1 MASTTL
7 TSESLSQPSQWTTA
21 LGRWLPPSLGVAS
34 SILYV
39 IVGLAGIRLL
49 GQPFIGA
56 TLTPTMVVNAG
67 VPSGS
72 TTWNGLAA
80 GLRRQDF
87 VVAVNGQPLAADLND
102 FAAMR
107 ATYASLAQTW
117 RPGDLVTFEVIR
129 KAAYAPI
136 DIPECQAIS
145 ASRARCSFTFAIQAL
160 PSEDFV
166 SFFGVAY
173 VAGLLVM
180 AMGWAV
186 WYLRRQHA
194 DGQLASSSMFLSAVF
209 IGGLFDVGTTQ
220 VITPFWLVWA
230 AFAGATLAT
239 FSLIFPSRLPIV
251 RKNPPLLLLPF
262 IISGVISAYALYKH
276 FNPID
281 PYDYGASQLSAFASV
296 GAVIFLALVMGLV
309 QRPRALTEDA
319 RDQVNAILIGASM
332 LLIPA
337 VIWLINRALMASLLI
352 SLPIAFEALM
362 PLSIFTNAAIAYAV
376 LQFRVLNTDR
386 VISQSI
392 TYSIMLGTLII
403 SIFLIALGGTLIAVD
418 LFNANSV
425 LTISIILF
433 VMVMGFSPLRN
444 RVQEQIDR
452 VYFRARRNYQQQIEE
467 FGRDVARSL
476 PFEDLTLK
484 FRQVLQE
491 NASPSRIFIFLI
503 DRDAQAYVDYAPQGR
518 QTDISL
524 PLDGP
529 IIKMMSGADQLIILE
544 RGEPLPPEL
553 WTDRARLQL
562 LRAHLLVPMRG
573 ADRLNGVVILG
584 GPLSGRSFYNF
595 EETRFI
601 VNLTNQYTVATERA
615 QVIASLERRVRELDV
630 LSQVGQAVNF
640 TTEFDDLLELI
651 SAQTAR
657 LISAP
662 CFYIA
667 LYDEEAKQLY
677 FAFFSEDD
685 DRRSDKENV
694 RWPLDDGLFSDVVR
708 EGRPLR
714 VADYAREMARRD
726 VAIKLEARDMR
737 AWMGMPLSAG
747 RRILG
752 VIALGKRKT
761 SEPFSDEQ
769 FKSFSD
775 ISALAATSIDKAR
788 LFTETKIRER
798 QLTVLNDISRKLVA
812 TESDVEKLLEIIM
825 SSAVDILNAEA
836 GSLLLNTEDSSQDLE
851 FRVVIGGSG
860 ANLIG
865 QRISSGTGIAGRVVK
880 TGRSL
885 IVNDTASNPDHRGDL
900 QADFKASSL
909 LAVPLIAKEVVIG
922 VLEVLNKRDGTSF
935 TQADSDLLTTFA
947 SQAAVAIEN
956 ARLFRMTDIQLSQR
970 VRELEALERI
980 DSELNRT
987 LDVAQVASITVRSAM
1002 RILGAQG
1009 GLLGILNEAATQLE
1023 IVAIEGYDPD
1033 DYPDTAEGLI
1043 WPLDRGI
1050 IRRVVRLRQPD
1061 IAVDVSI
1068 DPDFERGIKGCLSQI
1083 TIPMFSGD
1091 DLNAILILERNQLP
1105 RFSLTDWSF
1114 AQRIA
1119 EHASIAIANA
1129 QLYAALMRAN
1139 KSKSD
1144 FMGFAAHEL
1153 KNPLASV
1160 KGYADVLLTG
1170 MTGALSEQQRSFV
1183 SIIHSNA
1190 NRMQTIIDDLR
1201 ASAQLDADE
1210 FRVDLEPMNI
1220 WNAVLE
1226 TLRPFVHFL
1235 RDKNQELVNEVPEDL
1250 PLIMGD
1256 STRLIQVL
1264 TNLVSNAHKYSPP
1277 DTTIRITARVEQNFI
1292 DQKGKRRGPMVVV
1305 SVIDQ
1310 GIGMSEDDQKRLF
1323 REKYFRSTNK
1333 VAQEQ
1338 PGTGLGMML
1347 TQGII
1352 HKHNGEIWIESEL
1365 GKGSTFSIALPLAP
1379 QEFQT
1384 RIGELSGN

>member
-7 TSESLSQPSQWTTA
+7 TSESLSQYRSLTSLLA
-21 LGRWLPPSLGVAS
+21 RWLPPIIGVISMLA
-34 SILYV
+34 YV
-39 IVGLAGIRLL
+39 VLALAAFNWRT
-49 GQPFIGA
+49 QPFIGA
-56 TLTPTMVVNAG
+56 VLTHTMVVNAA
-67 VPSGS
+67 VPGS
-72 TTWNGLAA
+72 SNPWNGLAA
-80 GLRRQDF
+80 GLRHQDF
-87 VVAVNGQPLAADLND
+87 VIAVNGQRLAPNLSD

-107 ATYASLAQTW
+107 ATYNSLAQTW
-117 RPGDLVTFEVIR
+117 QVGDQVTFEVIR
-129 KAAYAPI
+129 KTSYAPI
-136 DIPECQAIS
+136 DAPQCQAVD
-145 ASRARCSFTFAIQAL
+145 RETARCTFSFTLQTFPA
-160 PSEDFV
+160 EDFI
-166 SFFGVAY
+166 SFFVVAY
-173 VAGLLVM
+173 ITGLIVIG
-180 AMGWAV
+180 MGWAV
-186 WYLRRQHA
+186 WYLRSDHV
-194 DGQLASSSMFLSAVF
+194 DGQLASSSMFLTAVF
-209 IGGLFDVGTTQ
+209 IGGLFDLSATRTLTPLWLIWTTFGSASLA
-220 VITPFWLVWA
+220 V
-230 AFAGATLAT
+230 FAM
-239 FSLIFPSRLPIV
+239 IFPSRLPIV
-251 RKNPPLLLLPF
+251 RKNPGLMVIPF
-262 IISGVISAYALYKH
+262 IIAAVVSAYAIYKQS
-276 FNPID
+276 NPLD
-281 PYDYGASQLSAFASV
+281 PYDNGANQLVALMAIGSV
-296 GAVIFLALVMGLV
+296 VFLALVMGFV
-309 QRPRALTEDA
+309 QRPRALTQDA
-319 RDQVNAILIGASM
+319 RDQVNAILIGSAM

-337 VIWLINRALMASLLI
+337 TVWLANRVLMAALRTF
-352 SLPIAFEALM
+352 LPIALESLM
-362 PLSIFTNAAIAYAV
+362 PLAVFTNAAIAYAV
-376 LQFRVLNTDR
+376 LQFRALNTDR
-386 VISQSI
+386 IISQSI

-403 SIFLIALGGTLIAVD
+403 SVFLMTLGGTLIAID

-433 VMVMGFSPLRN
+433 VMVMGFTPLRT

-452 VYFRARRNYQQQIEE
+452 VYFRARRNYQQKLEE
-467 FGRDVARSL
+467 FGQNVARSL
-476 PFEDLTLK
+476 PFEELTLK
-484 FRQVLQE
+484 FRQALQE
-491 NASPSRIFIFLI
+491 NVSPSRIFIFLI
-503 DRDAQAYVDYAPQGR
+503 DRDAQAYVDYAPQGK
-518 QTDISL
+518 QTDVSL

-529 IIKMMSGADQLIILE
+529 IVKMMSSADQPIILE

-562 LRAHLLVPMRG
+562 LRAHMLVPMRG

-584 GPLSGRSFYNF
+584 APLSGRSLYNF

-601 VNLTNQYTVATERA
+601 INLVSQYAVATERA
-615 QVIASLERRVRELDV
+615 QVIESLERRVRELDV
-630 LSQVGQAVNF
+630 LSQVGQAVSF

-694 RWPLDDGLFSDVVR
+694 RWPLDDGLFSEVVR
-708 EGRPLR
+708 EGRPVR
-714 VADYAREMARRD
+714 VPDYGREMLRRD
-726 VAIKLEARDMR
+726 ATIRLEARDMR
-737 AWMGMPLSAG
+737 AWMGMPLIAG

-761 SEPFSDEQ
+761 FEPFSDDQ
-769 FKSFSD
+769 FKIFSD

-836 GSLLLNTEDSSQDLE
+836 GSLLLNTEDASQDLE

-865 QRISSGTGIAGRVVK
+865 QRISSGTGIAGQVAK
-880 TGRSL
+880 TGRAL
-885 IVNDTASNPDHRGDL
+885 IVNDAANNPDHRA
-900 QADFKASSL
+900 QSDFKANSL
-909 LAVPLIAKEVVIG
+909 LAVPLIAKDVVIG

-980 DSELNRT
+980 DNELNRT
-987 LDVAQVASITVRSAM
+987 LDVAQVAAITVQSAM

-1009 GLLGILNEAATQLE
+1009 GLLGIVNESATQLE
-1023 IVAIEGYDPD
+1023 IVAIEGYDAD
-1033 DYPDTAEGLI
+1033 DYPDGVEGRI
-1043 WPLDRGI
+1043 WPLDKGI
-1050 IRRVVRLRQPD
+1050 ISRVVRLRQPD
-1061 IAVDVSI
+1061 LAVDVSI
-1068 DPDFERGIKGCLSQI
+1068 DPDFKRGIKGSISQI

-1091 DLNAILILERNQLP
+1091 DLNAILVLERNQLP

-1190 NRMQTIIDDLR
+1190 NRMQTIIEDLR

-1226 TLRPFVHFL
+1226 TLRPFIHFL

-1277 DTTIRITARVEQNFI
+1277 DTTIRITARVVQNFV
-1292 DQKGKRRGPMVVV
+1292 DPKGKRRGPMVVV

-1310 GIGMSEDDQKRLF
+1310 GIGISEEDQKRLF
-1323 REKYFRSTNK
+1323 REKYFRSSNK
-1333 VAQEQ
+1333 AAQEQ

-1347 TQGII
+1347 TQGIV
-1352 HKHNGEIWIESEL
+1352 HKHNGEIWVESEL
-1365 GKGSTFSIALPLAP
+1365 GKGSTFHVALPLAP

-1384 RIGELSGN
+1384 RIGELSVD